1 MILIGKDYENPFG
14 IKAPKSGRTRM
25 ISEVMNSMVMPGV
38 QGGPLMHVIAAK
50 AVAFKEDL
58 QDSFLEY
65 AKQVIRNAQAMANR
79 LLKYDFHIISKGTDS
94 HLMLVDLRNKN
105 LTGKKAEESLDEV
118 GITCNK
124 NTVPFEDKSP
134 LVTSGIRLG
143 TPALTTRGMKEE
155 DMELIAD
162 MINKVISNPDDD
174 NVKKEVSA
182 EVLELTSKFGLY
194 EDMK

>member
-1 MILIGKDYENPFG
+1 
-14 IKAPKSGRTRM
+14 M

-65 AKQVIRNAQAMANR
+65 AKQVIKNAQAMANR
-79 LLKYDFHIISKGTDS
+79 LLEYDFHIISKGTDS

-143 TPALTTRGMKEE
+143 TPALTTRGMKEK

-174 NVKKEVSA
+174 NVKKEVST
-182 EVLELTSKFGLY
+182 EVLDLTSKFDLY
-194 EDMK
+194 KDMK